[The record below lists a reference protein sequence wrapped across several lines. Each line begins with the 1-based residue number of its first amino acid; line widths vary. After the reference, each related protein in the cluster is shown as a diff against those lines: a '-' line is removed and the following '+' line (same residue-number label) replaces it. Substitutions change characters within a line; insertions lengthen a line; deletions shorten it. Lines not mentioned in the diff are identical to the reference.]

1 MANTSY
7 ADYIRHWG
15 QIDDRTKVNPEL
27 ANFEPLRAQLEI
39 ERLGL
44 VEATNQQAAL
54 KSATQDTSRKI
65 EGHVERGRVLAT
77 RLRDA
82 IKATYGRDHEKL
94 TEFGVPVRRPRATST
109 EEKKKKKQPENGQS
123 PTQAARSQTEST
135 S

>member
-7 ADYIRHWG
+7 ADYAQHWG
-15 QIDDRTKVNPEL
+15 QIDERTKANPEM
-27 ANFEPLRAQLEI
+27 ATFEPLRAQLEV

-44 VEATNQQAAL
+44 VDAMNQQAVL

-65 EGHVERGRVLAT
+65 DGHVDRGRVLAT

-94 TEFGVPVRRPRATST
+94 TEFGVPVRRPRTTSA
-109 EEKKKKKQPENGQS
+109 EAKKKKQSEKGPN
-123 PTQAARSQTEST
+123 PNQTTASET
-135 S
+135 RGTT